1 MTETADPYYVNLLK
15 SKGLREWQKILGRAK
30 RGALVY
36 GVALILIAIGT
47 FASITYVTTEL
58 NADLI
63 FRVAAGIATLYA
75 ATTQVGIL
83 PWLRTH
89 SALHWTLAV
98 LFSMVGLFAVLLLF
112 FMWTHIA
119 KVQSLIFETH
129 LGLSEQEANE
139 ETEPTERKRRYRVYS
154 TIPEFSDWIAR
165 LDDQLEDIG
174 SKADSTKYSIGEQ
187 RYAFAH
193 GIEPDEFLATYP
205 RKRLSQEEFEVM
217 VAEKIGRESEPRSEA
232 APMKG
237 EFQIQSSRL
246 DIADSQVAPSESKNS
261 LQSEEKTSPDASSS
275 AVRLREVQDLFDQGL
290 ISADQLKAKQE
301 EILREI

>member
-15 SKGLREWQKILGRAK
+15 SKGLREWQRILGRAK
-30 RGALVY
+30 RGALLY
-36 GVALILIAIGT
+36 GAALILIAVGT
-47 FASITYVTTEL
+47 FVSISYVSTEL

-63 FRVAAGIATLYA
+63 FRVAAGIATLFA

-89 SALHWTLAV
+89 PALHWTLAV
-98 LFSMVGLFAVLLLF
+98 LFTMVGLFAVLLLF

-119 KVQSLIFETH
+119 KVQSLIFETQ
-129 LGLSEQEANE
+129 LSLSDQEANE
-139 ETEPTERKRRYRVYS
+139 ETEPTERKRRYKVYS

-193 GIEPDEFLATYP
+193 GIEPAEFLATYP
-205 RKRLSQEEFEVM
+205 RKRLSQDEFETM
-217 VAEKIGRESEPRSEA
+217 IAEKKGRELDPRSEA
-232 APMKG
+232 SPTKTESEA
-237 EFQIQSSRL
+237 QSGTLDLTDSR
-246 DIADSQVAPSESKNS
+246 VAPGESGNLPGAEVSTS
-261 LQSEEKTSPDASSS
+261 LETSSNV
-275 AVRLREVQDLFDQGL
+275 VRLREVQNLFDQGL
-290 ISADQLKAKQE
+290 ISAEQLKAKQD